1 MIFFRTLSLRDPP
14 LPILADLVELPWD
27 GGGGE
32 IWEIGVCQRRG
43 NKEERW
49 WSRWRG
55 RGFGV
60 VDVGERWRYLSGLF

>member
-1 MIFFRTLSLRDPP
+1 
-14 LPILADLVELPWD
+14 LADLVELPWD

-49 WSRWRG
+49 WWRWRG